1 MRKLI
6 YLLNL
11 LLAVWLLRKNKL
23 EKRTNEVI
31 IIDIIKLVIS

>member
-31 IIDIIKLVIS
+31 IIDIIKLVIC

>member
-31 IIDIIKLVIS
+31 VIDIIKLVIC

>member
-1 MRKLI
+1 MQKLI

-31 IIDIIKLVIS
+31 VIDIIKLVIC